1 MRTLITVPKSPQMRR
16 NLVAT
21 SRKLEMRD
29 LSDEIPAQ
37 ANFFNYEIKAIGL
50 FSTKKNVM
58 KFRNEVY
65 IRTLG
70 FMQII

>member
-1 MRTLITVPKSPQMRR
+1 MQTLITVPKSPQMRR
-16 NLVAT
+16 NFVAT

-50 FSTKKNVM
+50 FSTKK
-58 KFRNEVY
+58 
-65 IRTLG
+65 T
-70 FMQII
+70 